1 MSNYKYVKKSM
12 AKNCKQCGF
21 TLNKNTDADV
31 IAHLESLP
39 NKRAYILGLIRED
52 IRRNNGN
59 DGK

>member
-31 IAHLESLP
+31 IAHLESQP
-39 NKRAYILGLIRED
+39 NKRAYLLGLIRD
-52 IRRNNGN
+52 DMKGGKAN

>member
-52 IRRNNGN
+52 IRRKNA
-59 DGK
+59 